1 MLLAGSA
8 GVDLCRTLDSGQAFR
23 WRWDGPAA
31 SPETMGPVVEGIV
44 GRYVVRLA
52 QDARGV
58 RLLSPGTTD
67 ARAAIRRYLGVVPH
81 DGHPRRVEAR
91 LAADPVLARVLP
103 YTTGISL
110 LAQDAWE
117 ILISFIISQNN
128 NIPKIRRSIG
138 GLSRELGERLDAGTS
153 AFPSAE
159 RLAAAPMRT
168 LARCSLGYRAP
179 YVRSAA
185 RLVAEG
191 RLDLVALSRMEHAA
205 AREVLLA
212 VPGIGEKVGD
222 CVLLFGL
229 GHHAAFPVDVWVRRA
244 VERLYFRGRPRRLR
258 DIQAFARER
267 FGPLAG
273 YAQQHLFAYARA
285 RLRPL
290 VRPANLASAG

>member
-8 GVDLCRTLDSGQAFR
+8 GLDLRRTLDSGQAFR
-23 WRWDGPAA
+23 WRWGGPAE
-31 SPETMGPVVEGIV
+31 SPDSTGPVAEGVV
-44 GRYVVRLA
+44 GRRVVRLA
-52 QDARGV
+52 QEARGI
-58 RLLSPGTTD
+58 RLLSRANAD
-67 ARAAIRRYLGVVPH
+67 DRAAIRRYLGVVPH
-81 DGHPRRVEAR
+81 DSHPRRVEAR
-91 LAADPVLARVLP
+91 LAADPVLARVFP
-103 YTTGISL
+103 YTAGISL
-110 LAQDAWE
+110 LAQDPWE

-128 NIPKIRRSIG
+128 NIPKIKRSIG
-138 GLSRELGERLDAGTS
+138 GLSRALGERLDEGTS
-153 AFPSAE
+153 AFPSPE
-159 RLAAAPMRT
+159 RLAAAPTRT
-168 LARCSLGYRAP
+168 LARCALGYRAP

-191 RLDLVALSRMEHAA
+191 RLDLAALSRMEHAA
-205 AREVLLA
+205 AREALLA

-229 GHHAAFPVDVWVRRA
+229 GHRAAFPIDVWVRRA

-273 YAQQHLFAYARA
+273 YAQQHLFAYARG

-290 VRPANLASAG
+290 RRPAHHAPAG

>member
-8 GVDLCRTLDSGQAFR
+8 GVDLRRTLESGQSFR

-31 SPETMGPVVEGIV
+31 SPDSTGPVAEGVV
-44 GRYVVRLA
+44 GRRVVRLT
-52 QDARGV
+52 QDARGI
-58 RLLSPGTTD
+58 RLLSPGTRD
-67 ARAAIRRYLGVVPH
+67 AGAAIRRYLGVVPH

-91 LAADPVLARVLP
+91 LAADPVLARILP
-103 YTTGISL
+103 YTAGISL
-110 LAQDAWE
+110 LAQDPWE

-138 GLSRELGERLDAGTS
+138 GLSRELGDRLGTGAS
-153 AFPSAE
+153 AFPSPE
-159 RLAAAPMRT
+159 RLAAASMRT
-168 LARCSLGYRAP
+168 LAACSLGYRAR

-191 RLDLVALSRMEHAA
+191 RLDLAALSRMEHAA
-205 AREVLLA
+205 AREALLA

-229 GHHAAFPVDVWVRRA
+229 GHRAAFPVDVWVRRA
-244 VERLYFRGRPRRLR
+244 VERLYFRGRPLRLR
-258 DIQAFARER
+258 AIQAFARER

-273 YAQQHLFAYARA
+273 YAQQHLFAYARD
-285 RLRPL
+285 RLRPRSSRL
-290 VRPANLASAG
+290 MAGAG